1 MKGTIVKT
9 IAAVI
14 CGIALLALV
23 SMAAASAASQHP
35 SSAHHHR
42 TGHAQMSAHSAYV
55 VGEPAAK
62 HDPPLPFQLN
72 VTALAGVGG
81 CLIVLGAWGFWQTKR
96 RCTTCG
102 YCPAFCGC
110 DELAHH

>member
-14 CGIALLALV
+14 CGIALLSLV
-23 SMAAASAASQHP
+23 SITAASAASHRQA
-35 SSAHHHR
+35 SAHHHR
-42 TGHAQMSAHSAYV
+42 AGQPQTAHPV
-55 VGEPAAK
+55 FVLGQPAAK
-62 HDPPLPFQLN
+62 HDPPLPFRFN
-72 VTALAGVGG
+72 VTALLGIGG
-81 CLIVLGAWGFWQTKR
+81 CLIVLGAWGFWQTRR

>member
-14 CGIALLALV
+14 CGIALLSLV
-23 SMAAASAASQHP
+23 SIAAASAASQRP
-35 SSAHHHR
+35 PSAHHHR
-42 TGHAQMSAHSAYV
+42 AGQAQPAHSAYV
-55 VGEPAAK
+55 VDQPAAR
-62 HDPPLPFQLN
+62 HDPPLPFQFN
-72 VTALAGVGG
+72 VTALAGIAG
-81 CLIVLGAWGFWQTKR
+81 CLIVLGAWGVWQTKR

-110 DELAHH
+110 DELAHR

>member
-1 MKGTIVKT
+1 MLG
-9 IAAVI
+9 
-14 CGIALLALV
+14 
-23 SMAAASAASQHP
+23 Q
-35 SSAHHHR
+35 
-42 TGHAQMSAHSAYV
+42 
-55 VGEPAAK
+55 PAGRRDA
-62 HDPPLPFQLN
+62 PLPFRLD

-81 CLIVLGAWGFWQTKR
+81 CLLVLGAWGFWQTRR

>member
-9 IAAVI
+9 VAAVI
-14 CGIALLALV
+14 CGVALLTLV
-23 SMAAASAASQHP
+23 SIAAASAASP
-35 SSAHHHR
+35 RPASAHHHR
-42 TGHAQMSAHSAYV
+42 ARQSQARPPYV
-55 VGEPAAK
+55 LGQPAAR
-62 HDPPLPFQLN
+62 HDQPLPFRFD

-81 CLIVLGAWGFWQTKR
+81 CLVVLGGWALWQTKR

-102 YCPAFCGC
+102 YCPVFCGC